1 MSGRPVVYY
10 VAMSLD
16 GFIADAGGG
25 VGWLDEFQED
35 GADHG
40 YGDFYA
46 EVGDVVMGRAS
57 YEQVLGFDVAFPHAD
72 RPVWVASGTLDLP
85 LAADTVCISREP
97 AAEVVARLKG
107 QATPGV
113 IWLVGG
119 SKLAASLWDDGLVD
133 ELRVFVMPTVLG
145 EGIPLLAVPHARRR
159 VKRTLTKPWP
169 SGAVELRYEAA
180 ELTGA

>member
-16 GFIADAGGG
+16 GFIADRDGG
-25 VGWLDEFQED
+25 VGWLDEFQAED
-35 GADHG
+35 YG
-40 YGDFYA
+40 YAEFYA
-46 EVGDVVMGRAS
+46 GVGDIVMGRTT
-57 YEQVLGFDVAFPHAD
+57 YEQVIGFDVPFPHGD
-72 RPVWVASGTLDLP
+72 RPVWVASGTLDPP

-97 AAEVVARLKG
+97 AAEVVKRLKT

-133 ELRVFVMPTVLG
+133 ELRLFVMPVVLG
-145 EGIPLLAVPHARRR
+145 GGIPLLAEPHARRR
-159 VKRTLTKPWP
+159 VTRTGTRPLGG
-169 SGAVELRYEAA
+169 GAVELRYRV
-180 ELTGA
+180 G